1 MINFKT
7 VSLGLIASSL
17 GLLALTTEAQAYSF
31 KFLTSSPS
39 GPDPTSPTN
48 FDFQFGVDPG
58 ETFSPSSTLSVAG
71 FEDISGGSTFGV
83 TTSNPN
89 NDILPAPFF
98 FQYAGSS
105 ADNKTAYFSLNG
117 SLAGSAQTIY
127 FQTFR
132 VTAMAVPSGE
142 VFANFGGGPGGQLP
156 PTPVPEPL
164 TILGSLAAL
173 GFGAFGQKEY
183 AKKQSQNSD
192 SDLT

>member
-1 MINFKT
+1 MINLKT

-17 GLLALTTEAQAYSF
+17 GILALTTEAQAYSF
-31 KFLTSSPS
+31 NFLGSSPS
-39 GPDPTSPTN
+39 GTGSTHW
-48 FDFQFGVDPG
+48 DFQLGVGPG
-58 ETFSPSSTLSVAG
+58 ETFSSSSTLAVAG

-83 TTSNPN
+83 TTPNPN

-98 FQYAGSS
+98 FKYASSS
-105 ADNKTAYFSLNG
+105 ADKKTAYFSIPSGFLG
-117 SLAGSAQTIY
+117 GSAQTIY

-142 VFANFGGGPGGQLP
+142 VFPNFGGGPGGQLP
-156 PTPVPEPL
+156 PTPVPEPF